1 MIEQMETSTDAGQ
14 VSTIES
20 PHQAMTDLDL
30 QQAFE
35 CLSCEIETQKREE
48 RPQDEMERLE
58 WEATLLRR
66 MYQRESIQYEQIS
79 RSIAHLERCWTAA
92 RVRQATPLLEGVYV

>member
-1 MIEQMETSTDAGQ
+1 
-14 VSTIES
+14 
-20 PHQAMTDLDL
+20 MTDLEL

-35 CLSCEIETQKREE
+35 HLSREIETQKREE
-48 RPQDEMERLE
+48 KPQDEMECLE

-79 RSIAHLERCWTAA
+79 RSIAHLEHCWTAA
-92 RVRQATPLLEGVYV
+92 RARQATPLLEEAYV